1 MGQHQHQH
9 QQKEELTR
17 QCYRNFVESIKTTKT
32 RKNYIQS
39 LQYYMKYL
47 GLGKDDYGSLLLD
60 DHKLIQ
66 SNIINFTIWCRD
78 TKLLSPS
85 TINGNTAAIRKF
97 YEMNDIELRW
107 KRIKGY
113 QGEFYRTV
121 ED

>member
-9 QQKEELTR
+9 QQKQKQEELTR
-17 QCYRNFVESIKTTKT
+17 QCYRNFVESIKTAKT

-66 SNIINFTIWCRD
+66 SNIIDFIIWCRD
-78 TKLLSPS
+78 TKQLSPS
-85 TINGNTAAIRKF
+85 TISEAHGGKIWAENISDGSGATFSFSLPIRDK
-97 YEMNDIELRW
+97 
-107 KRIKGY
+107 
-113 QGEFYRTV
+113 
-121 ED
+121 